1 MESPKGAVF
10 LGINLREEVTRLNFI
25 TLSFMAFLCMT
36 MNILPVVLQPFFL
49 QEVIG
54 ISRQHIGKINAS
66 LSVLVEITTIFLV
79 GAIGVLSDKIGR
91 RSLLIVGFTLTG
103 IFILGFGSSHI
114 IADFIG
120 INKPLLLVYVF
131 RFFIGF
137 SMLLVWPQMQS
148 LFTDYTY
155 IMGRGKAMAVMGFM
169 FTAGSLFCFS
179 FFARLPKIIGLYNSF
194 ILSMAIGI
202 VAAVVSRGGL
212 VDVVYRNKKEK
223 VRWKEVFRILKE
235 SPCLK
240 ITFSAAFASRAD
252 VVILGMFTMIWAIKV
267 AREFGRTPMQAMAEA
282 GITVAMA
289 SVIGLICYPV
299 WGYFVERWGKLKT
312 LALGLF
318 LAGSGFT
325 LMAFITNPFSIWMKL
340 CVLIFAMGV
349 NGAGVGASTLTS
361 NIAPRNIIGSVL
373 GGYHTAAAIGIMFFV
388 QAGGF
393 LFDHLAH
400 SMPYVLTGIA
410 DLLIVVF
417 ILITWKKAH
426 AEEEIYNKKKFH

>member
-1 MESPKGAVF
+1 METTKGTTC
-10 LGINLREEVTRLNFI
+10 LGINLHEGVTRANFI
-25 TLSFMAFLCMT
+25 MLSFIAFLCMT
-36 MNILPVVLQPFFL
+36 MNIIPTVLQPFFL

-66 LSVLVEITTIFLV
+66 LSVLVEITIVLLV
-79 GAIGVLSDKIGR
+79 GVIGILSDKIGR
-91 RSLLIVGFTLTG
+91 RGLLVAGFALTG
-103 IFILGFGSSHI
+103 LFLLCFGSSHI
-114 IADFIG
+114 ISDFIG
-120 INKPLLLVYVF
+120 VNQPLLMVYVF

-179 FFARLPKIIGLYNSF
+179 FIARLPKIIGLYNVF
-194 ILSMAIGI
+194 LLSMLIGI
-202 VAAVVSRGGL
+202 GASIISRAGL
-212 VDVVYRNKKEK
+212 VELVDKREKEK
-223 VRWKEVFRILKE
+223 VNWKEVFKILKE

-267 AREFGRTPMQAMAEA
+267 AREFGRTPMAAMAEA
-282 GITVAMA
+282 GVIVAMA
-289 SVIGLICYPV
+289 GAIGLLLYPL
-299 WGYFVERWGKLKT
+299 WGYLVEKIGKLKI

-318 LAGSGFT
+318 FSGSGLT
-325 LMAFITNPFSIWMKL
+325 LMVFITDPFSIWMKL
-340 CVLIFAMGV
+340 CVLIFALGV

-400 SMPYVLTGIA
+400 SMPFVLTGIA
-410 DLLIVVF
+410 DLLVVVF

-426 AEEEIYNKKKFH
+426 AEEEIYNQKKFH